1 MPNALF
7 EKMKWRLVDETG
19 EGADV
24 VTPVLSDD
32 LTHDGDVQIETD
44 VVATFTPEYMQ
55 HPEYLWTEEDFKL
68 FLALYLRGNDRADLE
83 HVEINLSDDW
93 AQEAIHIV
101 AAARFAPVLN
111 IENLMHLEDVNTIR
125 NIEYDIT
132 DMVAI
137 NTKYGFRLGVIVA
150 IDSIEAHVVMLD
162 PWQEDDE
169 LALGVHEQV
178 LIPRIDLLPPEF
190 AQVLPGEDAVL
201 H

>member
-24 VTPVLSDD
+24 VTAVLSDD

-93 AQEAIHIV
+93 AEEAIHIV

-150 IDSIEAHVVMLD
+150 IDSIEAQVVMLD

>member
-24 VTPVLSDD
+24 VTAVLSDD